1 MSAETG
7 KVAATLNP
15 SKIMQLGMGFMGS
28 KVLLTAVKLEVFT
41 LLASSPLT
49 AKDVKDKLGLHCTD
63 RHVFDWLDAL
73 VSLSFLQRQGLLEN
87 AVYSNAEDTDFFLD
101 KNKPSYMGGILEM
114 ANNRLYKFW
123 GDLEE
128 GLQTGQSQ
136 NEGKGKSEGNMEFF
150 AQLYKGEQSLQE
162 FMSAMSGIQTG
173 TFMELIN
180 KFDFDKYKTLLDV
193 GGADGWLSI
202 QVCLKHHNI
211 HCITFDLPP
220 VEPLAKKKIAA
231 FDLTDRIGVVSGD
244 FLKEEL
250 PKADLISMGNILH
263 GMSEKAKQEL
273 IQKVYNALSPH
284 GAFIA
289 IENIIDNERKQN
301 TFGLLMSLNML
312 IENGDAFDYTM
323 NDFQRWAQAAG
334 FKRTELIPLAG
345 PTSAAV
351 AYK

>member
-1 MSAETG
+1 MSVETG

-28 KVLLTAVKLEVFT
+28 KVILTAVKLEVFT
-41 LLASSPLT
+41 LLASSQLT

-73 VSLSFLQRQGLLEN
+73 VSLSFLRRQGLLEN

-150 AQLYKGEQSLQE
+150 AQLYKDEQSLQE
-162 FMSAMSGIQTG
+162 FMNAMRVIQTG
-173 TFMELIN
+173 TFMEMIN
-180 KFDFDKYKTLLDV
+180 KFDFDKYKTFLDV

-263 GMSEKAKQEL
+263 GMCEKAKQEL

-351 AYK
+351 AHK

>member
-1 MSAETG
+1 MSAEIG

-49 AKDVKDKLGLHCTD
+49 AKDVKDKLRLQCTD

-73 VSLSFLQRQGLLEN
+73 VSLSFLQRQGLLEH

-123 GDLEE
+123 VDLEE

-150 AQLYKGEQSLQE
+150 AQLYKDEQSLQE
-162 FMSAMSGIQTG
+162 FMNAMSGIQTG

-180 KFDFDKYKTLLDV
+180 KFDFDKYKTLLDI

-202 QVCLKHHNI
+202 QVCLKHSNI

-273 IQKVYNALSPH
+273 IQKVNNALSPD